1 MQRDHIVHIAT
12 KPGQLVPSAVPYKF
26 QPIVAVGGDV
36 VFGYE
41 ILYRGPAVSDWSVVD
56 REILSFLSE
65 APRGLPTLFV
75 NLSNE
80 SFMQSP
86 AEQIVAAATKNDIYF
101 ELSESIAGPALFEAI
116 SDKVNHLT
124 ALGVKFA
131 VDDFGAGH
139 DGLGRTFA
147 LDKIAIIKVDGDM
160 MRRAMSHKKNA
171 DMLQRV
177 ISQWREDGTITVA
190 ECIETPEML
199 AFAQSLQFDMV
210 QGWHVD
216 DLVPAFQ
223 PGSVEPCTTSAA

>member
-12 KPGQLVPSAVPYKF
+12 NPEQVVMPPVPYKF
-26 QPIVAVGGDV
+26 QPIVTAGSKS

-41 ILYRGPAVSDWSVVD
+41 ILYRGPAVTDWGAVD
-56 REILSFLSE
+56 REILGYLSQ

-80 SFMQSP
+80 SFMHASS
-86 AEQIVAAATKNDIYF
+86 EQLVAASKYNDVYF
-101 ELSESIAGPALFEAI
+101 ELSETIAGPDLFE
-116 SDKVNHLT
+116 SLSQKVNQLT
-124 ALGVKFA
+124 ALGVRFA
-131 VDDFGAGH
+131 IDDFGAGH

-160 MRRAMSHKKNA
+160 MRRAMTHKKNA
-171 DMLQRV
+171 DMLVRV
-177 ISQWREDGTITVA
+177 ITQWREDGTITIA

-199 AFAQSLQFDMV
+199 AFAEALKFDMV

-216 DLVPAFQ
+216 DLVQ
-223 PGSVEPCTTSAA
+223 PFVLAQPEPLHQVG

>member
-12 KPGQLVPSAVPYKF
+12 KPGQMVPSAVPYKF
-26 QPIVAVGGDV
+26 QPIVAIGGDV

-41 ILYRGPAVSDWSVVD
+41 ILYRGPAVTDWGSVD
-56 REILSFLSE
+56 REILSFLSD

-80 SFMQSP
+80 SFMQAP
-86 AEQIVAAATKNDIYF
+86 AEQIVAASRKNDVFF
-101 ELSESIAGPALFEAI
+101 ELSESIAGPDLFEAI
-116 SDKVNHLT
+116 SAKVNSLT
-124 ALGVKFA
+124 PLGVKFA

-147 LDKIAIIKVDGDM
+147 LDKIAIIKVDGNM
-160 MRRAMSHKKNA
+160 MRRAMNHKKNA

-190 ECIETPEML
+190 ECIETAEML

-216 DLVPAFQ
+216 DLVPPYVPESA
-223 PGSVEPCTTSAA
+223 EPCAQRTA